1 MACGARRVHRMT
13 LQLDAVSLVRLMA
26 SSRPAFVLAST
37 TGCTQCDGPLGGAW
51 EQLATLT
58 RDQLREPGAV
68 WRLSCDEQPMLCDV
82 LPAVAAATPGDP
94 LFLEW
99 SHAEM
104 AWRRYSGELN
114 TQGLVLW
121 VRDTLSSYNR
131 LPAEKR
137 QLPQRRAPKNGLVT
151 VGVDGVVSNMPP
163 SPPPV
168 SPLTPLSP
176 PSPPSPHGRS
186 GLPRGIE
193 HAVPHAHEYVPHDD
207 DVGAPL
213 AAALAALAANRTFAS
228 EVWARPP
235 LLLQLTLTLALTL
248 TRCGHGSRCCCSC
261 RGLSTSHSMTW
272 RRHSA

>member
-1 MACGARRVHRMT
+1 MT
-13 LQLDAVSLVRLMA
+13 LQLDGVSLVRLMG

-37 TGCTQCDGPLGGAW
+37 TGGTQCDGPLGGAW

-94 LFLEW
+94 LFMEW
-99 SHAEM
+99 SQGDM
-104 AWRRYSGELN
+104 MWRRYSGELS

-137 QLPQRRAPKNGLVT
+137 QLPQQRAPKNGLVT
-151 VGVDGVVSNMPP
+151 VGVDGVVSDMPP
-163 SPPPV
+163 SLSPLSP
-168 SPLTPLSP
+168 PLTPLSP
-176 PSPPSPHGRS
+176 PSRQN
-186 GLPRGIE
+186 GLPQSFE
-193 HAVPHAHEYVPHDD
+193 HAIPHEYVPNDD

-228 EVWARPP
+228 EVWARQP
-235 LLLQLTLTLALTL
+235 LLLQLTLTLTLTL
-248 TRCGHGSRCCCSC
+248 TRCGHGSRCCCS
-261 RGLSTSHSMTW
+261 
-272 RRHSA
+272 